1 MDLLTLLI
9 GGGLLAFIQ
18 WMGDKILDAMGKKS
32 KTMQA
37 IDGLSKQITDL
48 QYTVNEREAVLAR
61 THILRFN
68 DELINGVEHTHE
80 YFLQTIDDIA
90 TYEKW
95 CDKNEAFKNGRTVQ
109 AAENIRRT
117 YDRLFDQHKFRG
129 GIQ

>member
-18 WMGDKILDAMGKKS
+18 WMGDKILDALGKKN
-32 KTMQA
+32 KTMKA
-37 IDGLSKQITDL
+37 IDGLSQQITDL

-68 DELINGVEHTHE
+68 DELINGIEHTHE

-95 CDKNEAFKNGRTVQ
+95 CEKHDTFKNGRTVQ

-117 YDRLFDQHKFRG
+117 YDRLFEQHKFR
-129 GIQ
+129 